1 LESIFGQAARK
12 MSWKEKKEEGSLLR
26 LEVSD
31 ADIREAMKEIPGY
44 LDITPADLKEVYSC
58 AYRHAFKRITDS
70 VKARDLMTAT
80 VYTVQRDTL
89 LRDVAEI
96 MAKNGISGVPVIDA
110 DMRVMGIISEKDFC
124 SSMGDHGAKSLM
136 AVIADCLQNQGCFAM
151 TIREKKAE
159 DIMTRPAIT
168 VSTDATLTQIKAV
181 LADHNINRVPVID
194 SQGHLVGII
203 SRADIVRFAF

>member
-1 LESIFGQAARK
+1 
-12 MSWKEKKEEGSLLR
+12 MSWKEKKEEGSLVR

-44 LDITPADLKEVYSC
+44 LDITPADLKEIYSC
-58 AYRHAFKRITDS
+58 AYRHAFKRITNS

-110 DMRVMGIISEKDFC
+110 DMRVMGMISEKDFC
-124 SSMGDHGAKSLM
+124 ANMGDHRAKSLM
-136 AVIADCLQNQGCFAM
+136 GIIADCLKNQGCFAM
-151 TIREKKAE
+151 TIREKKAI
-159 DIMTRPAIT
+159 DIMTSPAIT
-168 VSTDATLTQIKAV
+168 VPMDATLMQIKSV
-181 LADHNINRVPVID
+181 LANKNINRVPVVD
-194 SQGHLVGII
+194 SQGCLAGIV